1 MPGKKPK
8 PKAKGKLSDLEER
21 FVGEYLSDLNGTAA
35 YLRLKP
41 SLPRDSAKANAG
53 RMLSNVNVKA
63 EIARRLDELR
73 RQSGADAERLI
84 RELSNQAFGDPAEVI
99 DMTSRVPKLRK
110 NLSPSA
116 RKLIAG
122 LEFKAVTVIRRG
134 KPATEYV
141 PKVRFVDSL
150 AAKDKLMRHLSLY
163 KDLPPLEIILAAI
176 PGQYREAIRG
186 HLAAALLAGSDS
198 GGVGGAD
205 SGDTGRPYCD
215 TCTDSARPDDRDAIG
230 WADPGP
236 VAGTHDPAEEP
247 TDSGTLYPAI
257 GEDTDS
263 GSEDSGPLFD
273 S

>member
-8 PKAKGKLSDLEER
+8 PKAKGKLSELEER
-21 FVGEYLSDLNGTAA
+21 FVEEYLSDLNGTAA

-41 SLPRDSAKANAG
+41 TVTRSHAAKAASLMVRNG
-53 RMLSNVNVKA
+53 KIKA
-63 EIARRLDELR
+63 AIARGLEELR
-73 RQSGADAERLI
+73 RRSGADAERLL

-122 LEFKAVTVIRRG
+122 LEFKAVSVIRRG

-198 GGVGGAD
+198 GGTGGAD

-215 TCTDSARPDDRDAIG
+215 TGTDSARPDDRDAIG

-236 VAGTHDPAEEP
+236 VAGTHDSAEES
-247 TDSGTLYPAI
+247 TDSSTLYPAI
-257 GEDTDS
+257 GEDADS